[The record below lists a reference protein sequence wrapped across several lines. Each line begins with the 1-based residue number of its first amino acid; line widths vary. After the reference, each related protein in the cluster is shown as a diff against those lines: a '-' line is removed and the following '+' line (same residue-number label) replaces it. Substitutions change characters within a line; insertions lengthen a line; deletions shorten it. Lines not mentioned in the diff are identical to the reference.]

1 MLGLSVASEPAS
13 VSVSAPQRRF
23 SSARCFNASTARFRY
38 SVEANGSSRPFARLQ
53 RGGVTD
59 SPRQGQRSRP
69 TSSPLGMRSAR
80 PAGFG
85 LPASLVWGADP
96 HPSPAAR
103 LLSHRIDP
111 LACRHSPPGFRPR
124 DQSARLAGGPIG
136 LPCETP
142 ANLSLPVTAIG
153 ENTRH
158 GSSFQARL
166 VPLGS
171 LFREPLGTISRM
183 PRNRFAVKKKP
194 VCNKVFPQFIFLL
207 LSTTCETRPEDFLW
221 KKQQSRL
228 MFRGLGFGTGREL
241 ENHSGVGSGPDVSG

>member
-1 MLGLSVASEPAS
+1 M
-13 VSVSAPQRRF
+13 
-23 SSARCFNASTARFRY
+23 
-38 SVEANGSSRPFARLQ
+38 
-53 RGGVTD
+53 
-59 SPRQGQRSRP
+59 RP
-69 TSSPLGMRSAR
+69 TR
-80 PAGFG
+80 PAGFE

-183 PRNRFAVKKKP
+183 PRNRFAVKQKP
-194 VCNKVFPQFIFLL
+194 VCNNGLSSVSFSLFINHLRNRSGGF
-207 LSTTCETRPEDFLW
+207 SVEKTAVAINV
-221 KKQQSRL
+221 SRL
-228 MFRGLGFGTGREL
+228 
-241 ENHSGVGSGPDVSG
+241 GVRNR